1 MDLKSI
7 VDKRRAFRSLEKCAI
22 TTDLI
27 EDLANTLKLAPS
39 CFNNQPWNFVF
50 VYDEEKLN
58 EMHDS
63 LAKGNEWARKGS
75 MIVAVFARKESD
87 CTIKIREYFLFD
99 TGMATAYLILRAT
112 ELGLVAH
119 PIAGYSHKK
128 VREILNIP
136 EGNIVIA
143 LVIIGKKS
151 DSLNPALSENQI
163 KDEKQRPQRKNNELF
178 IHQNYYKDIA
188 DKEQNGYIEDR

>member
-1 MDLKSI
+1 MDFSTLAEE
-7 VDKRRAFRSLEKCAI
+7 RRAYRSLEKCQI
-22 TTDLI
+22 NDDLV
-27 EDLANTLKLAPS
+27 EDLANTLKLSPS

-50 VYDEEKLN
+50 VYDQDKLM
-58 EMHDS
+58 EMHDA

-75 MIVAVFARKESD
+75 MIVAVFAKKESD
-87 CTIKIREYFLFD
+87 CNIKIREYFLFD

-119 PIAGYSHKK
+119 PIAGYNHKK

-143 LVIIGKKS
+143 LVIIGKRS
-151 DSLNPALSENQI
+151 NELNPELSDRQI
-163 KDEKQRPQRKNNELF
+163 KDEKRRPPRKDNELF
-178 IHQNYYKDIA
+178 IHHNNYKPPE
-188 DKEQNGYIEDR
+188 KE

>member
-1 MDLKSI
+1 MDFKEI
-7 VDKRRAFRSLEKCAI
+7 IQKRRAYRSLEKCDI
-22 TTDLI
+22 TPILI
-27 EDLANTLKLAPS
+27 DDLANTLKLAPS
-39 CFNNQPWNFVF
+39 CFNNQPWQFVF
-50 VYDEEKLN
+50 VYDN
-58 EMHDS
+58 EVLKELHS
-63 LAKGNEWARKGS
+63 ALSQGNEWAQKAS
-75 MIVAVFARKESD
+75 IIVAAFARKESD
-87 CTIKIREYFLFD
+87 CNIKIREYFLFD

-151 DSLNPALSENQI
+151 DVLNPVLSEKQI
-163 KDEKQRPQRKNNELF
+163 EDEKRRPPRKDNELF
-178 IHQNYYKDIA
+178 IYHNRYKDPES
-188 DKEQNGYIEDR
+188 KE